1 MAMTDEELMLQM
13 NILVSKISDNPN
25 MPFKSNAVLNKG
37 LNPEFFSGNYTKVVN
52 ALNQLAAEAKDV
64 KINAIK
70 VADKVNELLL
80 DTSNI
85 ENQAIWEQLKVSMG
99 QPTIIQGL
107 LDLYEGKSANKLLG
121 LEDLNVEDAAG
132 KVLSIDKD
140 EDGNLIFKA
149 VSHVAEIPE
158 VKATDI
164 AYVNNFNDEITNV
177 KNALDFVIDS
187 IANGNIG
194 DGGSGA
200 PSIPSKVTWEM
211 IENRP
216 TVVADNMSLSSTHL
230 ELKDGDTVVS
240 SVPLLSDGDVYV
252 LLESIDEEEE

>member
-25 MPFKSNAVLNKG
+25 MPYKASTTLNKG

-52 ALNQLAAEAKDV
+52 ALNKLAAEAKEV
-64 KINAIK
+64 NANAAK
-70 VADKVNELLL
+70 VANKVNEILL
-80 DTSNI
+80 DTSNT

-121 LEDLNVEDAAG
+121 LGDLNVEDAAG

-140 EDGNLIFKA
+140 KDGNLIFKA

-187 IANGNIG
+187 ITNGNIG
-194 DGGSGA
+194 DGGSGT
-200 PSIPSKVTWEM
+200 PSAPSKVTWEM

-216 TVVADNMSLSSTHL
+216 TVIADNMSLSSTHL
-230 ELKDGDTVVS
+230 ELKDGDTVIS
-240 SVPLLSDGDVYV
+240 SIPLISDGEVDV
-252 LLESIDEEEE
+252 LLESFDEEE

>member
-13 NILVSKISDNPN
+13 NILASKISDNSN
-25 MPFKSNAVLNKG
+25 MVYKTNATLNKG
-37 LNPEFFSGNYTKVVN
+37 LNPEFFSGNYTKIVN
-52 ALNQLAAEAKDV
+52 ALNQLAADV
-64 KINAIK
+64 NTANTNAYQ
-70 VADKVNELLL
+70 VADKVNEILL
-80 DTSNI
+80 DTSNF
-85 ENQAIWEQLKVSMG
+85 ENQAIWEQLKTAMG

-107 LDLYEGKSANKLLG
+107 IDLYAGKQSNKILG
-121 LEDLNVEDAAG
+121 LGDLSTEDVG
-132 KVLSIDKD
+132 KVLSIDTD

-158 VKATDI
+158 VNATDI

-194 DGGSGA
+194 DGDSGTSSV
-200 PSIPSKVTWEM
+200 PSSVTWEM

-240 SVPLLSDGDVYV
+240 SVPLLSDGEIDV
-252 LLESIDEEEE
+252 LLESFDEEE

>member
-1 MAMTDEELMLQM
+1 MTDEELMLQM

-52 ALNQLAAEAKDV
+52 ALNQLATEAKEV
-64 KINAIK
+64 EANATK

-80 DTSNI
+80 DTSNV
-85 ENQAIWEQLKVSMG
+85 ENQAIWEQLKTAMG
-99 QPTIIQGL
+99 KPTIIQGL
-107 LDLYEGKSANKLLG
+107 LDLYEGKQVGKILG
-121 LEDLNVEDAAG
+121 LGELSTEDAG

-140 EDGNLIFKA
+140 EDGNIIFKA

-194 DGGSGA
+194 DGGSGV
-200 PSIPSKVTWEM
+200 PSTPSKVTWEM
-211 IENRP
+211 IENKP
-216 TVVADNMSLSSTHL
+216 TVIADNMSLSSSHL

-240 SVPLLSDGDVYV
+240 SVPLLSDGEVDV
-252 LLESIDEEEE
+252 LLESFDEEE

>member
-64 KINAIK
+64 KTNAIK

-80 DTSNI
+80 DTSNT
-85 ENQAIWEQLKVSMG
+85 ENQAIWEQLKVAMG

-107 LDLYEGKSANKLLG
+107 VDLYEGKQVGKILG
-121 LEDLNVEDAAG
+121 LGDLSTEDAG

-140 EDGNLIFKA
+140 EDGNIIFKA

-164 AYVNNFNDEITNV
+164 AYANNFNDEITNV

-194 DGGSGA
+194 DGGSGV
-200 PSIPSKVTWEM
+200 PSTPSKVTWEM
-211 IENRP
+211 IENKP
-216 TVVADNMSLSSTHL
+216 TVIADNMSLSSSHL

-240 SVPLLSDGDVYV
+240 SVPLLSDGEVDV
-252 LLESIDEEEE
+252 LLESFDEEE

>member
-25 MPFKSNAVLNKG
+25 MPYKASTTLNKG

-52 ALNQLAAEAKDV
+52 ALNKLAAEAKEV
-64 KINAIK
+64 NANAAK
-70 VADKVNELLL
+70 VANKVNEILL
-80 DTSNI
+80 DTSNT

-149 VSHVAEIPE
+149 VSHVAEVPE

-164 AYVNNFNDEITNV
+164 AYVNNFNDEI
-177 KNALDFVIDS
+177 FI
-187 IANGNIG
+187 
-194 DGGSGA
+194 
-200 PSIPSKVTWEM
+200 
-211 IENRP
+211 
-216 TVVADNMSLSSTHL
+216 SLT
-230 ELKDGDTVVS
+230 
-240 SVPLLSDGDVYV
+240 
-252 LLESIDEEEE
+252 

>member
-25 MPFKSNAVLNKG
+25 MPYKTNAMLNKG

-52 ALNQLAAEAKDV
+52 ALNQLAAETKLAND
-64 KINAIK
+64 NASQ
-70 VADKVNELLL
+70 VADKVNEILL
-80 DTSNI
+80 DTSNT
-85 ENQAIWEQLKVSMG
+85 ENQAIWEQLKTSMG
-99 QPTIIQGL
+99 RPTIIQGL
-107 LDLYEGKSANKLLG
+107 LDLYEGKIANKLLG

-164 AYVNNFNDEITNV
+164 AYANNFNDEITNV

-194 DGGSGA
+194 DGGSGV
-200 PSIPSKVTWEM
+200 PSTPSKVTWEM
-211 IENRP
+211 IENKP
-216 TVVADNMSLSSTHL
+216 TVIADNMSLSSSHL

-240 SVPLLSDGDVYV
+240 SVPLLSDGEVDV
-252 LLESIDEEEE
+252 LLESFDEEE

>member
-25 MPFKSNAVLNKG
+25 MPYKASTTLNKG

-52 ALNQLAAEAKDV
+52 ALNKLAAEAKEV
-64 KINAIK
+64 NANAAK
-70 VADKVNELLL
+70 VANKVNEILL
-80 DTSNI
+80 DTSNT

-121 LEDLNVEDAAG
+121 LGDLNVEDAAG

-187 IANGNIG
+187 ITNGNIG
-194 DGGSGA
+194 DGGSGT
-200 PSIPSKVTWEM
+200 PSVPNKVTWEM

-216 TVVADNMSLSSTHL
+216 TVVADNMYLSSTHL

-240 SVPLLSDGDVYV
+240 SIPLLSDGEVDV
-252 LLESIDEEEE
+252 LLESFNEEE